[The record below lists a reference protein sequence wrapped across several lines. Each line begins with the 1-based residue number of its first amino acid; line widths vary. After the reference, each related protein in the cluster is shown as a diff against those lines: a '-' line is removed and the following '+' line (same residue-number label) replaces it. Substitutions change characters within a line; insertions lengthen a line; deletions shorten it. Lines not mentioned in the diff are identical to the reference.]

1 MPSAPITRAQE
12 LLADGGLRP
21 LMQPVDVGGIPFKFS
36 AMLAGTDSLDL
47 VVLVDTVEDGPEER
61 IRQEVDGL
69 ARVLD
74 VAGSRRPL
82 TVVLIGPRWRELT
95 ERAIARVA
103 RVLVCEV
110 VVGGDAKAA
119 LRDALAVL
127 LPLDVDVEPTPDTS
141 SEFWPNVR
149 SRLEAAVDDGDL
161 RAVLAMAPKGT
172 ELVRDAMVRYL
183 SAPMEPLVDE

>member
-1 MPSAPITRAQE
+1 
-12 LLADGGLRP
+12 
-21 LMQPVDVGGIPFKFS
+21 MQPVDVGGIPFKFS